1 MAHAPRASPRR
12 DAATT
17 AAAALNILRVII
29 KDESAKLLL
38 LPPSLLYCA
47 WPMPDPRLFAAPR
60 AGNGRADQCSWGE
73 IQNYYTQLRPDVRSN
88 SNFIPEK
95 KTAFGQED
103 QAARSL
109 NAGQSSESFQRESG
123 KALL

>member
-1 MAHAPRASPRR
+1 M
-12 DAATT
+12 
-17 AAAALNILRVII
+17 NILRVII

-38 LPPSLLYCA
+38 PPPLLLLYCA

-60 AGNGRADQCSWGE
+60 AGKEPRISVRGGRYRTNTPSLGRMFVR
-73 IQNYYTQLRPDVRSN
+73 TQISSLR
-88 SNFIPEK
+88 K
-95 KTAFGQED
+95 KPPLVSQD

-109 NAGQSSESFQRESG
+109 NAGQSSESIQRESG